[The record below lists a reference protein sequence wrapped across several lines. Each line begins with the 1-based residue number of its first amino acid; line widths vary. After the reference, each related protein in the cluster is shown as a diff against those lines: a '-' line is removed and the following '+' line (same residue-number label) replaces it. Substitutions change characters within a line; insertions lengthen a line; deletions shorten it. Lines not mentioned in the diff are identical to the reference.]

1 MVESTA
7 NDQQEGLV
15 AIWKGNKTGNLGHD
29 EEVRRAR
36 VILIIII
43 ELIG

>member
-15 AIWKGNKTGNLGHD
+15 AIWKGNKTGNLGQGE
-29 EEVRRAR
+29 EEVRRATP
-36 VILIIII
+36 
-43 ELIG
+43 